1 MIKKRSQIYYGIEI
15 DETNQ
20 YVDFKEGANP
30 IISAKLAIGQYSHE
44 EFTTELGKRFNEAG
58 AGNYTWSI
66 SRSDRLLTVVSDI
79 QFNLPTQSG
88 PHALSGIWEIMGMQG
103 PDKTGGFGYTGSY
116 SSGKSFRPQ
125 FLLQGYVSTDQNSG
139 PIESSLNVSGSG
151 RRELIRFG
159 TEKLAEFWIPYITD
173 LYQAAGSPIEYN
185 AAGFA
190 EAKSFMEYVIK
201 GGHVEFM
208 PDRTLPNAFETLQ
221 LKSTSESQDGISY
234 RLEEM
239 QDQGLQN
246 YFRINKLTFRKIEP

>member
-1 MIKKRSQIYYGIEI
+1 MIKTRSQFYYGIEI
-15 DETNQ
+15 DETNR
-20 YVDFKEGANP
+20 YVDFKEGAGP
-30 IISAKLAIGQYSHE
+30 IIYATLAIGQYSHE

-66 SRSDRLLTVVSDI
+66 ARTDRILSVVSDV
-79 QFNLPTQSG
+79 QFNLPTQTG

-125 FLLQGYVSTDQNSG
+125 FKLQGYVSTDQNNG
-139 PIESSLNVSGSG
+139 PVESSLNVSGSG
-151 RRELIRFG
+151 RRELVRFG
-159 TEKLAEFWIPYITD
+159 TEKLMECWIPYITD

-185 AAGFA
+185 TSAFA
-190 EAKSFMEYVIK
+190 EAKSFMEYLIK
-201 GGHVEFM
+201 GGHIEFM

-221 LKSTSESQDGISY
+221 LKSTTESQDGISY